1 MLKTYFIYFVVLSI
15 LFVNMGCQN
24 KAASHLPI
32 LYYSGEAT
40 AIVNGINWK
49 AKVIAYGK
57 DPLYAGKIGLHFEVY
72 NEYNELREATGV
84 GNLFPVVNSN
94 ILIFND
100 STDSTNLNINI
111 NPNSRYVRM
120 SNDGDVLS
128 DIYKVAENKT
138 NWINITKWDPTS
150 KELEGNFEITF
161 GRDTSFNHQALDTLF
176 FTNGHFFT
184 KILN

>member
-1 MLKTYFIYFVVLSI
+1 MLKTHFIYFVVLSI

-24 KAASHLPI
+24 KAATHLPI

-84 GNLFPVVNSN
+84 GNLFPVVGSN

-100 STDSTNLNINI
+100 STDNTNLNINI

-184 KILN
+184 KVLN